1 MSNTSQSLAS
11 TRINALLD
19 ENSFVEVGAY
29 IAARNTDLLKSVDTL
44 QPDQQISTCMKKRPQ
59 EMALLPDMV
68 SSTEIWFTFT
78 ARTHPF

>member
-19 ENSFVEVGAY
+19 ENSFVEIGGYVT
-29 IAARNTDLLKSVDTL
+29 ARSTDFN
-44 QPDQQISTCMKKRPQ
+44 MHEKRPQ

-68 SSTEIWFTFT
+68 SSTENWFTFT